1 MNIEGKIIA
10 VSDQV
15 ALANGTF
22 HAVCDL
28 IVNDKMLTQIEAIPT
43 KSVWTGK
50 LTSGTYE
57 LHVAGPLPSI
67 NQNSLGQP

>member
-50 LTSGTYE
+50 LSSGTYE
-57 LHVAGPLPSI
+57 LHVAGPSPSM